1 MIEMHVHVCESC
13 GMTIYSASRQFPSCP
28 ICRGMMVSGGEEK
41 EKGQMWKCAKCSYEF
56 FSEKS
61 PFKCPV
67 CDENFSGVK
76 YF

>member
-1 MIEMHVHVCESC
+1 MHLFVCESC
-13 GMTIYSASRQFPSCP
+13 GTTIYSESRELPSCP
-28 ICRGMMVSGGEEK
+28 ICRGMMVAGEDRE
-41 EKGQMWKCAKCSYEF
+41 EKGQKWKCKKCSYEF

-67 CDENFSGVK
+67 CDESFSGSR

>member
-1 MIEMHVHVCESC
+1 
-13 GMTIYSASRQFPSCP
+13 
-28 ICRGMMVSGGEEK
+28 MMVAGEDRE
-41 EKGQMWKCAKCSYEF
+41 EKGQKWKCRKCSYEF

-67 CDENFSGVK
+67 CDESFSGSK